1 MEEQRGEPF
10 LAPKAY
16 ESPEA
21 FGASLVNVVNWRKLL
36 KGVMDR
42 SSVLFLILFMA
53 NAFRGRFLALFYE
66 AHNLNDA
73 QIGYILSVSSLVSA
87 LCALC
92 LRLLCTVSLR
102 KGSETLTSP
111 KCVRTFHRSAAKSK
125 VLRTDLRVVT
135 VLPVA
140 TKGPMT
146 SAAELEQTDE
156 CSWPSGVLVSL
167 ACSPLASKIADKYDS
182 RALVT
187 MVTYSFGIAVFL
199 MQLIALPDIHVGLSQ
214 KGRFATLFVMRV
226 FQAGFASPVYPLV
239 CAMCIAALRKEFG
252 PDGHTKFGQK
262 RLWGAVGWAFSSL
275 LLGFLLDQ
283 DGIGVWIVHVGYS
296 VFGCLFLAVVY
307 LSSGDERKR
316 KVKRTSSWELIFP
329 DHVEAGSDKAVEGGI
344 SATAVAKDINQ
355 QQQEISYVAVLH
367 NLFSGDSIPEDSTM
381 SVSAGMQSRARI
393 MMFLVIQF
401 TLAAVMSLVEN
412 LLFLFFKDDLRTWPP
427 QPRSYHKQQSDLMA
441 LLPNRRKLYRLRPE
455 RRRHRHL
462 RDSSLRV
469 RTKASEADW
478 RREPPDDRHHVFCSV
493 SPARLSKWRVG
504 AMSC

>member
-1 MEEQRGEPF
+1 
-10 LAPKAY
+10 
-16 ESPEA
+16 
-21 FGASLVNVVNWRKLL
+21 LVNVVNWRKLL

-73 QIGYILSVSSLVSA
+73 QIGYILSVSS
-87 LCALC
+87 
-92 LRLLCTVSLR
+92 
-102 KGSETLTSP
+102 
-111 KCVRTFHRSAAKSK
+111 
-125 VLRTDLRVVT
+125 
-135 VLPVA
+135 
-140 TKGPMT
+140 
-146 SAAELEQTDE
+146 
-156 CSWPSGVLVSL
+156 LVSL

-412 LLFLFFKDDLRTWPP
+412 LLFLFFKDDLHASYTVCGLSVVVTVIFEIPLFAFAPKLLKQIGAVNLLTIATMSFAVRAIGYTYSPNGYWVLLWEPLHGVTYACADTASVAFFAERMP
-427 QPRSYHKQQSDLMA
+427 KVRPSSAEQRVSSSSGRLPTSRVFRS
-441 LLPNRRKLYRLRPE
+441 
-455 RRRHRHL
+455 
-462 RDSSLRV
+462 
-469 RTKASEADW
+469 W
-478 RREPPDDRHHVFCSV
+478 RRPVKHCWER
-493 SPARLSKWRVG
+493 
-504 AMSC
+504 